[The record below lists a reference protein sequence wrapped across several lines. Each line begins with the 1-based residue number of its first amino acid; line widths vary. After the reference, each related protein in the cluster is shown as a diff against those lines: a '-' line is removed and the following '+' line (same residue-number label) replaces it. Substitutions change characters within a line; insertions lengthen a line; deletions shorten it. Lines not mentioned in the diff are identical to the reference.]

1 MGAQAQAN
9 DPDYETMKYM
19 IQQMKIMIV
28 KARETKTAN
37 GRATDDKRAFVE
49 CIVLGITDD
58 SVDDTEFE
66 NDDDDTNMDTKPA
79 PTTATTPSAAT
90 KSESESATTTP
101 AAASA
106 AATTTPSTPGSA
118 LLSASAKKRRKM
130 PPSKALSKTARLRL
144 LGIPKGTGLNMFDR
158 LLPKRAQIMNNTFD
172 GKWSEIK
179 KRDSQSSKYRGV
191 SLNKRNHGKRKK
203 PWRAQICHKKVLQK
217 LKGNDTTIQSY
228 YIGCYE
234 TEILAAVAY
243 DEFLLKF
250 IKDNDSIESG
260 DGIPIIEG
268 LDKVLNFPTTNKK
281 NKNGTG
287 SGDVVIGGDNDA
299 DDNNNDE
306 SPQEQYSEE
315 EVEDDDNNNV
325 KVESAVATTSTAGG
339 NSGTS
344 ATTTGGDDQD
354 FVMKYI

>member
-1 MGAQAQAN
+1 
-9 DPDYETMKYM
+9 
-19 IQQMKIMIV
+19 
-28 KARETKTAN
+28 
-37 GRATDDKRAFVE
+37 
-49 CIVLGITDD
+49 
-58 SVDDTEFE
+58 
-66 NDDDDTNMDTKPA
+66 MDTKPSA
-79 PTTATTPSAAT
+79 TTAAAAAITPSATT
-90 KSESESATTTP
+90 KSESAASATTP
-101 AAASA
+101 AAAST
-106 AATTTPSTPGSA
+106 TTTPSTPGSA
-118 LLSASAKKRRKM
+118 LLLSASASAKKRRKM

-234 TEILAAVAY
+234 TEILAAIAY

-250 IKDNDSIESG
+250 IKDNENSNESG
-260 DGIPIIEG
+260 IGIPIIEG
-268 LDKVLNFPTTNKK
+268 LDKVLNFPTKK
-281 NKNGTG
+281 NNKNGTG
-287 SGDVVIGGDNDA
+287 TGTGDDVDVDVVVIGGGGDNNAKFDDAA
-299 DDNNNDE
+299 DDNNDDE

-315 EVEDDDNNNV
+315 EDDDDDEDGDNAV
-325 KVESAVATTSTAGG
+325 KVEAVAVTTATAGG
-339 NSGTS
+339 NSAS
-344 ATTTGGDDQD
+344 ATTATGGDDQD
-354 FVMKYI
+354 FEMKYIV